1 MLGFFKRKE
10 RETRQVTRREERER
24 KEKAPPMKNKQSRPA
39 KGQLPDPTFS
49 QMKFAY
55 RTTWADVDG
64 SKTNSI
70 GTKKAPSGVRG
81 LSKGF
86 LFLFPRLPKLQSSE
100 EEVRQIYNSQIVKV
114 KC

>member
-1 MLGFFKRKE
+1 MLGFSKE
-10 RETRQVTRREERER
+10 KKEKPDKSREEK
-24 KEKAPPMKNKQSRPA
+24 KEKVKKKLPPMKNKQSRPA

-55 RTTWADVDG
+55 RTTLADVDG

-70 GTKKAPSGVRG
+70 GKKKAPSGVRG

-100 EEVRQIYNSQIVKV
+100 EEVQQNYNSQTIKV

>member
-1 MLGFFKRKE
+1 MLGFSKE
-10 RETRQVTRREERER
+10 KKEKPDKSREEK
-24 KEKAPPMKNKQSRPA
+24 KEKVKKKLPPMKNKQSRPA

-55 RTTWADVDG
+55 RTTLADVDG

-70 GTKKAPSGVRG
+70 GKKKAPSAVRG

-86 LFLFPRLPKLQSSE
+86 LFLFPRLPKLRTSE
-100 EEVRQIYNSQIVKV
+100 EEVQQNYNSQTIKV